1 MLKFLEIYREYINK
15 IGEWSCFLIV
25 NGVLKYL
32 MKDVWFFYFE
42 CCGVGKFEIMLM
54 KVVVNIEEF
63 VGVMEVNIK
72 VGIFLCF

>member
-1 MLKFLEIYREYINK
+1 
-15 IGEWSCFLIV
+15 
-25 NGVLKYL
+25 

-63 VGVMEVNIK
+63 VVVKNIFCWCYGGK
-72 VGIFLCF
+72 Y